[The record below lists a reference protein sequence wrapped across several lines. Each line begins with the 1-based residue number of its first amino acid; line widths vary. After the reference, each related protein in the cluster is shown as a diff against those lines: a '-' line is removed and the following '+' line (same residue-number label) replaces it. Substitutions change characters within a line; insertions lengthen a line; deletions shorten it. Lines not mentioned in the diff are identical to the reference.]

1 MGPGRILPHLE
12 EGKKRIR
19 GSGKTADFK
28 PATFREF
35 RNVSKICALVPN
47 GRRDGTLNHSILATR
62 LSESGEVLIT
72 DVLRSMKCVQMGRGP
87 HEQLV
92 ADGDW

>member
-28 PATFREF
+28 PATSREF
-35 RNVSKICALVPN
+35 RNVAKKCALVPN
-47 GRRDGTLNHSILATR
+47 GRRERTLKHTILATR
-62 LSESGEVLIT
+62 LSEFGEVFIT
-72 DVLRSMKCVQMGRGP
+72 DVPRSTECVQMGRGP

>member
-1 MGPGRILPHLE
+1 VGPGRILPHLE

-35 RNVSKICALVPN
+35 RNVAKICAFVPDS
-47 GRRDGTLNHSILATR
+47 RRDATFSHTILATR

-72 DVLRSMKCVQMGRGP
+72 DGPRSTECVKMGRGP